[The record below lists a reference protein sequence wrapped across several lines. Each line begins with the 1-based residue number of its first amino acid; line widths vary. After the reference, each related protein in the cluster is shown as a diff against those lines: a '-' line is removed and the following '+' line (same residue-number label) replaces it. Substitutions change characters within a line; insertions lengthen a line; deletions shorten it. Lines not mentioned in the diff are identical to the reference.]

1 MEHAER
7 EAAPLIPLVGL
18 CNTLVLADALP
29 RIDPLRCVS
38 TKNACIF
45 YRTLTSGVTGTFSFI
60 PPSRGGSDIHV
71 MLADNGGFATH

>member
-45 YRTLTSGVTGTFSFI
+45 YRTLTPALSRAWKRECSGRWQASAAA
-60 PPSRGGSDIHV
+60 P
-71 MLADNGGFATH
+71 